1 MFISKIII
9 ENFRNFKKTEV
20 DFHEG
25 INVIIGHNN
34 SGKSNLLAAMALIF
48 DNTVNRQLEVDDFY
62 NGIDVGK
69 LKNSAPKIKIT
80 VIISQSKDENLM
92 GDELVTISN
101 WLTSLEEPYQAQIQY
116 EYFLPLGEEEN
127 YKKRVSGLCEAKEIW
142 KIIKSEY
149 IRLYTYKIW
158 VGNPE
163 NKVAADRDSLRKFD
177 YQFLNAIR
185 DVERDM
191 FSGRNTL
198 LKRVIDFFIDY
209 EIKSDRNL
217 NEQQQSQK
225 IKDRK
230 DEFAKKASKIVNNLQ
245 ERLKVGNKEIL
256 SYAKDIGASFD
267 KSEPDFEGELTESE
281 IYSVLRLIIKLE
293 TGMTLPVDKNG
304 LGYNNL
310 IFMSL
315 LLAKMQVDA
324 DGKYLGSNAKVF
336 PMLVIEEPEAHLHP
350 TMQDKF
356 IKFLKK
362 NIKEKKVKQ
371 IFVTTH
377 STFITAASQLDELI
391 CLYRDGINVCVA
403 YPGKVFEENHD
414 GERVVNETSKKY
426 VQRFLDATKS
436 NMLFAEKIIMVEG
449 IAEQLLIPILAEY
462 EGISLADNHVAVLQV
477 GGRYFEYFLYL
488 FDTKNLSAINRKVA
502 CITDID
508 PARRRRGVKG
518 ATFEKCYPYEYG
530 VEEEIYDYKY
540 NTALIE
546 KYPNQQDSSNI
557 HIFSQNIK
565 EGKTLEYQLAWDNPS
580 STLLMTE
587 SILNVTEIQELM
599 NMMEQK
605 NVDEMLKRLHNSK
618 ENQRIKDS
626 IQKSTWTDDEKKKA
640 IIASRYLNSIGKG
653 ENALE
658 LASLLKDN
666 LLLKDTNDY
675 KEFVI
680 PDYILSAIKWVCK

>member
-20 DFHEG
+20 GFHEG
-25 INVIIGHNN
+25 INVLIGHNN
-34 SGKSNLLAAMALIF
+34 SGKSNLLAAIALIF
-48 DNTVNRQLEVDDFY
+48 DNTVNKQLEVDDFY
-62 NGIDVGK
+62 NGINISE
-69 LKNSAPKIKIT
+69 LKDSAPKIKIT
-80 VIISQSKDENLM
+80 VTISQSEDENLM
-92 GDELVTISN
+92 GDELVTVSN
-101 WLTSLEEPYQAQIQY
+101 WLTSLEEPYQAQVQY
-116 EYFLPLGEEEN
+116 EYFLPLGEEEK
-127 YKKRVSGLCEAKEIW
+127 YKKRVSELSEAKEIW
-142 KIIKSEY
+142 RVIKSEF
-149 IRLYTYKIW
+149 IRFYTYKIW
-158 VGNPE
+158 AGNPD
-163 NKVAADRDSLRKFD
+163 NRVVADSDSLRKFD

-198 LKRVIDFFIDY
+198 LKRVIDFFMDY
-209 EIKSDRNL
+209 EIKSDKSID
-217 NEQQQSQK
+217 EQQQSQK
-225 IKDRK
+225 IKERK
-230 DEFAKKASKIVNNLQ
+230 DEFAEKAGQIVNKLQ
-245 ERLKVGNKEIL
+245 DRLKAGNKEIL

-281 IYSVLRLIIKLE
+281 IYSVLRLIIKQE

-391 CLYRDGINVCVA
+391 CLYRDGMEVCVA
-403 YPGKVFEENHD
+403 YPGKVFEGYKD
-414 GERVVNETSKKY
+414 GVKVVNATSKKY

-462 EGISLADNHVAVLQV
+462 EGISLADNHVVVLQV
-477 GGRYFEYFLYL
+477 GGRYFEHFLYL
-488 FDTKNLSAINRKVA
+488 FDSKNSFAINRKVA

-508 PARRRRGVKG
+508 PVRKRKG
-518 ATFEKCYPYEYG
+518 TGRTAFEKCYPYEYG
-530 VEEEIYDYKY
+530 VEEKIYEYKY
-540 NTALIE
+540 NTTLDE
-546 KYPNQQDSSNI
+546 KYSNQQGGNI
-557 HIFSQNIK
+557 RIFSQNK
-565 EGKTLEYQLAWDNPS
+565 KDGKTLEYQLAWDNPS
-580 STLLMTE
+580 STLLVTE
-587 SILNVTEIQELM
+587 SISNAVEIEELM
-599 NMMEQK
+599 S
-605 NVDEMLKRLHNSK
+605 MLKQRSVNDMLERLYDSK
-618 ENQRIKDS
+618 ENQRIKTS
-626 IQKSTWTDDEKKKA
+626 IQKSTWTDYEKKKA

-666 LLLKDTNDY
+666 LLLKGTDDY
-675 KEFVI
+675 MDFVV
-680 PDYILSAIKWVCK
+680 PDYISSAIKWVCK

>member
-9 ENFRNFKKTEV
+9 ENFRNFEKTEV
-20 DFHEG
+20 NFHEG
-25 INVIIGHNN
+25 INVLIGHNN

-48 DNTVNRQLEVDDFY
+48 DNAVNRQLEVDDFY
-62 NGIDVGK
+62 NGINISE

-80 VIISQSKDENLM
+80 VIISQSNDENLM
-92 GDELVTISN
+92 GDELVTVSN
-101 WLTSLEEPYQAQIQY
+101 WLTSLEEPYHAQIQY

-127 YKKRVSGLCEAKEIW
+127 YKERVSGLNETKEIW

-158 VGNPE
+158 AGNPD
-163 NKVAADRDSLRKFD
+163 NKVVADSDSLQKFD

-198 LKRVIDFFIDY
+198 LKRVIDFFMDY
-209 EIKSDRNL
+209 EIKSDRSL
-217 NEQQQSQK
+217 NEQQQFQK
-225 IKDRK
+225 IKERK
-230 DEFAKKASKIVNNLQ
+230 DNFAKNAREIVSKLQ
-245 ERLKVGNKEIL
+245 ERLESGNKEIL

-267 KSEPDFEGELTESE
+267 KSEPNFEGELTESE
-281 IYSVLRLIIKLE
+281 IYSVLHLIIKQE
-293 TGMTLPVDKNG
+293 TGMTLPIDKNG

-350 TMQDKF
+350 TMQEKF

-391 CLYRDGINVCVA
+391 CLYRHGINVCIA
-403 YPGKVFEENHD
+403 YPGRVFEESKD
-414 GERVVNETSKKY
+414 DDKIVNAMSKKY

-436 NMLFAEKIIMVEG
+436 NMLFSEKIIMVEG

-462 EGISLADNHVAVLQV
+462 AGISLADNHVAVIQV
-477 GGRYFEYFLYL
+477 GGRCFEHFINL
-488 FDTKNLSAINRKVA
+488 FDTKNSFAINRKVA

-508 PARRRRGVKG
+508 PVRRRKG
-518 ATFEKCYPYEYG
+518 ISGASFEKCYPYEYE
-530 VEEEIYDYKY
+530 VEKEIYEYKL
-540 NTALIE
+540 NTTLVK
-546 KYPNQQDSSNI
+546 KYPEQKNGNI
-557 HIFSQNIK
+557 RIFSQNDK
-565 EGKTLEYQLAWDNPS
+565 FGKTLEYQLAWDNPS
-580 STLLMTE
+580 NLLLVTE
-587 SILNVTEIQELM
+587 SISNKTEIKDLM
-599 NMMEQK
+599 NMMKET
-605 NVDEMLKRLHNSK
+605 NVNDMLEYLHDSK

-626 IQKSTWTDDEKKKA
+626 LQKSSWSDAEKKKA

-666 LLLKDTNDY
+666 LLLKGTDDY
-675 KEFVI
+675 TEFVI
-680 PDYILSAIKWVCK
+680 PDYILSAIKWVCS